1 MGVEC
6 GRAGGTSATCAN
18 TRWPYQCSTLAS
30 FLALFHLQRKERLPF
45 ISFLLLLLM
54 PVPSTFVL
62 IVVTYIYVNII
73 MNNRSINSLMRQYV
87 PIPPSLAL
95 VLSMLRHC
103 TARPSPDLTF
113 CKNVKRNLKCISK
126 TEGGEGVAE

>member
-1 MGVEC
+1 MSSLQFQSFFLSSFYQAQLHRRRVWESM
-6 GRAGGTSATCAN
+6 GGTSATCAN

-45 ISFLLLLLM
+45 IRFLLLLLA

-87 PIPPSLAL
+87 PVPPLLLWFYQCSVIVQLG
-95 VLSMLRHC
+95 LR
-103 TARPSPDLTF
+103 L
-113 CKNVKRNLKCISK
+113 I
-126 TEGGEGVAE
+126 